1 MMAVMHAVLTSAL
14 LLLAQ
19 DPAAKPPASSVD
31 RLYLQDRS
39 EIQGEILEC
48 SPSGRLKVRLKESG
62 RPFEI
67 GLEELARLRFTSD
80 ETRPQAPSGEQV
92 RLAGGGLIGG
102 RLTSFDGEVAVVE
115 SGAGPLKV
123 RRRDLKAI
131 LLGAPESPLP
141 ELREDKRDILIRE
154 IEKKGEGG
162 GKPGRECVAD
172 YGFLRSIDAKVRF
185 QVVTPGENGA
195 QDKVEEQEFERA
207 SVRHVY
213 LYRDPAEKELPTGLF
228 AKVTLKNGD
237 RWVALLQGV
246 SRDRVKLFSHLFGT
260 IDLEKAKIHTLS
272 FTQQAQLTGGNLL
285 ITDQAGVHEFDV
297 RGKEVWSYS
306 QGAQSS
312 SVARRLPGGTVLVA
326 DPQTNSV
333 YEIRPT
339 GRSGGEIV
347 WRLDDIQYPKDVSRL
362 ENGNTLVVEQYNS
375 YVAEYDAKT
384 RQPVWKAQAQYPLS
398 AERLE
403 NGNTLICT
411 MSGVQEVNRAS
422 SVTWTADLRSAGIRP
437 YRASRLE
444 NGNTLVVDQQKGQ
457 VVELDPRSTVVWKA
471 TGFTHPVQAIRLE
484 DGNTLVLDQGTGRV
498 VEVDAVNPKVRPELN
513 LRGLSQPQGMT
524 TY

>member
-1 MMAVMHAVLTSAL
+1 MMAVMNAAMLTAL
-14 LLLAQ
+14 LLLGQ
-19 DPAAKPPASSVD
+19 DPAPKSPAAPVD
-31 RLYLQDRS
+31 RLFLQDRS
-39 EIQGEILEC
+39 EIRGEILDC
-48 SPSGRLKVRLKESG
+48 SASGRLKIKLKDHD
-62 RPFEI
+62 RPLNV
-67 GLEELARLRFTSD
+67 GLEELARLRFTTD
-80 ETRPQAPSGEQV
+80 EARPLAPAGEQV

-102 RLTSFDGEVAVVE
+102 RLTSFDGEFAKVE
-115 SGAGPLKV
+115 SGAGPLLV

-131 LLGAPESPLP
+131 LLGAPEAPLP

-154 IEKKGEGG
+154 IERKAEGG
-162 GKPGRECVAD
+162 AKPVRECVAD
-172 YGFLRSIDAKVRF
+172 YGFLRSIDTKVLF

-195 QDKVEEQEFERA
+195 ADKVEEMEFDR
-207 SVRHVY
+207 STVRHVY
-213 LYRDPAEKELPTGLF
+213 LYRESSGKELPSGLF

-237 RWVALLQGV
+237 RWVALLQGIT
-246 SRDRVKLFSHLFGT
+246 RERVKLFSHLFGVVE
-260 IDLEKAKIHTLS
+260 LEKEKIHTLA

-285 ITDQAGVHEFDV
+285 ITDQSGIHEFDV
-297 RGKEVWSYS
+297 RGKEVWTYS
-306 QGAQSS
+306 QGAQSA

-347 WRLDDIQYPKDVSRL
+347 WRLDEIQYPKDVSRL

-375 YVAEYDAKT
+375 YVAEYDAKS
-384 RQPVWKAQAQYPLS
+384 RLAVWKAQAQYPLS
-398 AERLE
+398 AERLD

-437 YRASRLE
+437 YRAARLE

-457 VVELDPRSTVVWKA
+457 IVEFDPRSTVVWKA
-471 TGFTHPVQAIRLE
+471 AGFTHPVQAIRLE
-484 DGNTLVLDQGTGRV
+484 DGNTLVLDQGTGKV
-498 VEVDAVNPKVRPELN
+498 VEVDAVNPKVRTDLN
-513 LRGLSQPQGMT
+513 LKGLSQPQGMT

>member
-1 MMAVMHAVLTSAL
+1 MMAMMKPALVIAAL
-14 LLLAQ
+14 LLGQ
-19 DPAAKPPASSVD
+19 EPVAKPPAAPID
-31 RLYLQDRS
+31 RLVLQDRS
-39 EIQGEILEC
+39 EIQGQIVEC
-48 SPSGRLKVRLKESG
+48 TSSGRLKVKLKDLAQPVEVG
-62 RPFEI
+62 V
-67 GLEELARLRFTSD
+67 EELARLRFTLD
-80 ETRPQAPSGEQV
+80 ETRPQSPSGEQI
-92 RLAGGGLIGG
+92 RLVGGGLIGG

-115 SGAGPLKV
+115 SGVGPLKL
-123 RRRDLKAI
+123 RRKDLKAL

-154 IEKKGEGG
+154 IEKKTEAGARAV
-162 GKPGRECVAD
+162 RECVAD

-185 QVVTPGENGA
+185 QVVTPGENGGA
-195 QDKVEEQEFERA
+195 DKVEEQEYDRA

-213 LYRDPAEKELPTGLF
+213 LYRDPAGKELPSGLF
-228 AKVTLKNGD
+228 AKVTMRNGD

-246 SRDRVKLFSHLFGT
+246 TADRVKLFSHLFGVVE
-260 IDLEKAKIHTLS
+260 IEKEKVHTLV

-285 ITDQAGVHEFDV
+285 ITDQSGIHEFDG
-297 RGKEVWSYS
+297 RGKEVWTYA
-306 QGAQSS
+306 QGAQGASI
-312 SVARRLPGGTVLVA
+312 ARRLPGGTVLVA

-333 YEIRPT
+333 YEVRPT
-339 GRSGGEIV
+339 GRSGGEVV
-347 WRLDDIQYPKDVSRL
+347 WRMDEIQYPKDACRL

-375 YVAEYDAKT
+375 YVAEYDAKS
-384 RQPVWKAQAQYPLS
+384 RSVVWKTPAQYPLS

-411 MSGVQEVNRAS
+411 MTGVIEVNKAGAMQ
-422 SVTWTADLRSAGIRP
+422 WTADLRSAGIRP
-437 YRASRLE
+437 YRATRLE

-457 VVELDPRSTVVWKA
+457 VVEFDPRSSVVWKA
-471 TGFTHPVQAIRLE
+471 LGFTHPVQAIRLE

-498 VEVDAVNPKVRPELN
+498 VDVDAVNPKVRSDLS